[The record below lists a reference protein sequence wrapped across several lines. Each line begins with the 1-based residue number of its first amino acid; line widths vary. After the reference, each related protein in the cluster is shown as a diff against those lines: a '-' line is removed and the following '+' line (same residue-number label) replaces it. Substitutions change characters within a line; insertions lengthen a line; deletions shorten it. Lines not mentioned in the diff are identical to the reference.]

1 MNNRINEKINKA
13 ITALQNGQPFIA
25 DDKSRENEDRHQ
37 YIQNTLSVNLPTIH
51 GDFALY
57 TYQDN
62 GSVHLVL
69 VKGNAKE
76 NVLVRIHSECLTGD
90 VFGSKRCDCG
100 EQLASALQMIEKE
113 NGVLIYLRQEGRGT
127 GLLNKLKAYHLQE
140 KGMDTVSA
148 NLELGLPADARE
160 YTIAAKIIIGLG
172 IQSIKLITNNPQ
184 KVQAM
189 EQGGIATTRIALEIK
204 PNVHNKEYLK
214 AKKEKLGHLL
224 FETYG

>member
-1 MNNRINEKINKA
+1 MNIHVNEKIN
-13 ITALQNGQPFIA
+13 
-25 DDKSRENEDRHQ
+25 RERHG
-37 YIQNTLSVNLPTIH
+37 QNTLSVNLPTIH

-62 GSVHLVL
+62 GSVHLAL
-69 VKGNAKE
+69 VKGDAKE

-113 NGVLIYLRQEGRGT
+113 NGILIYLRQEGRGT

-148 NLELGLPADARE
+148 NLELGLPIDARE
-160 YTIAAKIIIGLG
+160 YTIAAQIIRDLG
-172 IQSIKLITNNPQ
+172 ILSVKLITNNPQ

-189 EQGGIATTRIALEIK
+189 EQSGIATTRIALEIK
-204 PNVHNKEYLK
+204 PNIHNKEYLK

-224 FETYG
+224 SENYG